1 MLIDFYTLPHK
12 ALRCAV
18 SEASI
23 VLVALGPERAGTAG
37 SAVAAVLDALL
48 AHAAHEDEFIEP
60 LLARHLPDAALEV
73 ARQHVTL
80 TAAIDGV
87 RRQAD
92 HLTLMANPEPGAP
105 LALYRAFE
113 RMAAANLVHLD
124 HEETVV
130 MPALWLAV
138 PAAELASLMDAFR
151 AAHPEAADLYRRWP
165 NALTP
170 AERTM
175 LGLAHDLA
183 PVA

>member
-1 MLIDFYTLPHK
+1 VLIDLYTLPHK

-18 SEASI
+18 GEAST
-23 VLVALGPERAGTAG
+23 VLGALGPDDACAAAA
-37 SAVAAVLDALL
+37 SVAEVVDVLL

-60 LLARHLPDAALEV
+60 LLERHLPDAAFEI
-73 ARQHVTL
+73 ARQHGGL
-80 TAAIDGV
+80 TAAIDGL

-92 HLTLMANPEPGAP
+92 HLAATANAEPGAL

-124 HEETVV
+124 HEESVV
-130 MPALWLAV
+130 MPALWQAV
-138 PAAELASLMDAFR
+138 PATELAALMDAFR
-151 AAHPEAADLYRRWP
+151 AAHPDATELYRRWP

-183 PVA
+183 PVT